1 MKSSLFL
8 LLSLLFAFLS
18 CSDPKAEPA
27 SAEPAA
33 PVQTQENYLPDL
45 PAMTGE
51 DFNWFV
57 VNCTGI
63 DYIMSSPDFSM
74 SVSGQND
81 VRGDL
86 GGISQNPV
94 RRPKSC
100 KSIGIIIYKSGSDRM
115 FLGDL
120 YADENCQYI
129 VFRKDDK
136 ELYANA
142 LSAEGYQRFV
152 NVFNQLKNMNQPK

>member
-1 MKSSLFL
+1 MKSSLIL
-8 LLSLLFAFLS
+8 LLSVVFTFLS
-18 CSDPKAEPA
+18 CSDQKTEPA

-33 PVQTQENYLPDL
+33 PVKTEVNYLPDL

-74 SVSGQND
+74 SVNGQQD
-81 VRGDL
+81 VRVDL

-94 RRPKSC
+94 RRPNNC
-100 KSIGIIIYKSGSDRM
+100 KSIGLVIYKSGSDQM
-115 FLGDL
+115 FVGDL
-120 YADENCQYI
+120 FADENCQYI
-129 VFRKDDK
+129 VFKKDNK

-152 NVFNQLKNMNQPK
+152 NVYDQLNNMNQPK

>member
-1 MKSSLFL
+1 
-8 LLSLLFAFLS
+8 
-18 CSDPKAEPA
+18 
-27 SAEPAA
+27 
-33 PVQTQENYLPDL
+33 
-45 PAMTGE
+45 
-51 DFNWFV
+51 
-57 VNCTGI
+57 
-63 DYIMSSPDFSM
+63 
-74 SVSGQND
+74 
-81 VRGDL
+81 
-86 GGISQNPV
+86 
-94 RRPKSC
+94 
-100 KSIGIIIYKSGSDRM
+100 M

>member
-1 MKSSLFL
+1 MKSSLIM
-8 LLSLLFAFLS
+8 SMAVLFAIFG
-18 CSDPKAEPA
+18 CAEQKTA
-27 SAEPAA
+27 ETNAEPAA
-33 PVQTQENYLPDL
+33 PVQTEGGYLPDL

-94 RRPKSC
+94 RRPNNC

-129 VFRKDDK
+129 VFKKDDK

-152 NVFNQLKNMNQPK
+152 NVFDQLKNMNQPK